1 MNPCQNCAAATP
13 HHLCRDCETNL
24 ATLVATIP
32 HLIGDLNVTLARE
45 AKQTPPSNGGGPRAE
60 VPLPIHLGALQAKQ
74 ALEAAIVA
82 VKLTPSERDTQ
93 EVIHAIALHP
103 HAGRTYRQIADAV
116 TAATR
121 VIDRQPERKRVGTCT
136 APAFTPAGGL
146 TICNQALYAVDG
158 AETVLCESCGA
169 EWDAHETF
177 RAQSQSVLDRVSTP
191 MEIIVY
197 FRKAFGITLTD
208 NHIRRWK
215 RRDVLHAVEE
225 TPTRRKYR
233 IGDVVDVWEWWYDKP
248 LPGRPKKIKEDSND
262 GAVEPDVH

>member
-1 MNPCQNCAAATP
+1 MTPCEICAAATP
-13 HHLCRDCETNL
+13 HHLCRGCETNL

-45 AKQTPPSNGGGPRAE
+45 AKQTPPSNGGSPSTNA
-60 VPLPIHLGALQAKQ
+60 PLPIHLGALQAKQ
-74 ALEAAIVA
+74 ALEAATTTA
-82 VKLTPSERDTQ
+82 RLTPHELGTREGT
-93 EVIHAIALHP
+93 HAIALHP
-103 HAGRTYRQIADAV
+103 NAGNIYRQIADAV

-177 RAQSQSVLDRVSTP
+177 
-191 MEIIVY
+191 
-197 FRKAFGITLTD
+197 
-208 NHIRRWK
+208 
-215 RRDVLHAVEE
+215 
-225 TPTRRKYR
+225 
-233 IGDVVDVWEWWYDKP
+233 
-248 LPGRPKKIKEDSND
+248 
-262 GAVEPDVH
+262 

>member
-1 MNPCQNCAAATP
+1 MTPCQNCAAATP

-60 VPLPIHLGALQAKQ
+60 APLPIHLGALQAKQ
-74 ALEAAIVA
+74 ALEAAAVA
-82 VKLTPSERDTQ
+82 VRLTPRERDTQ

-103 HAGRTYRQIADAV
+103 DAGHIYRQIANAV

-208 NHIRRWK
+208 SAIRKWRE
-215 RRDVLHAVEE
+215 RDALIPVDDN
-225 TPTRRKYR
+225 PTRRTYR
-233 IGDVVDVWEWWYDKP
+233 IGDVIDVWEAKRGRTVTGQP
-248 LPGRPKKIKEDSND
+248 LDVKE
-262 GAVEPDVH
+262 GVR

>member
-1 MNPCQNCAAATP
+1 MTPCQNCAAATP

-45 AKQTPPSNGGGPRAE
+45 AKQAPPSNGGVPRAE
-60 VPLPIHLGALQAKQ
+60 ASLPIHLGALQAKQ
-74 ALEAAIVA
+74 ALETAAVA
-82 VKLTPSERDTQ
+82 VRLTPRERDTQ
-93 EVIHAIALHP
+93 EVIHAVALHP
-103 HAGRTYRQIADAV
+103 DAGHIYRQIANAV

-191 MEIIVY
+191 MEICAY
-197 FRKAFGITLTD
+197 FRKAFGVTLTD

-215 RRDVLHAVEE
+215 RRDVLQAVEE

-248 LPGRPKKIKEDSND
+248 LPGRHRSGVDS
-262 GAVEPDVH
+262 

>member
-1 MNPCQNCAAATP
+1 MTPCQNCAAETP

-24 ATLVATIP
+24 ATLIATIP

-45 AKQTPPSNGGGPRAE
+45 AKQAPPSNGGGPRTEA
-60 VPLPIHLGALQAKQ
+60 PLPIHLGALQAKQ
-74 ALEAAIVA
+74 ALEAATIAFRVTSNEIAAQDVVHA
-82 VKLTPSERDTQ
+82 V
-93 EVIHAIALHP
+93 ALHP
-103 HAGRTYRQIADAV
+103 DAGHTYRQIANAV

-191 MEIIVY
+191 MEICAY
-197 FRKAFGITLTD
+197 FHKAFGLRLTD
-208 NHIRRWK
+208 NMIRKWK
-215 RRDVLHAVEE
+215 KVGALTAVEE

-233 IGDVVDVWEWWYDKP
+233 LGDVIDTWEAWHDKP
-248 LPGRPKKIKEDSND
+248 LPGRTKRVDD
-262 GAVEPDVH
+262 ADAVR